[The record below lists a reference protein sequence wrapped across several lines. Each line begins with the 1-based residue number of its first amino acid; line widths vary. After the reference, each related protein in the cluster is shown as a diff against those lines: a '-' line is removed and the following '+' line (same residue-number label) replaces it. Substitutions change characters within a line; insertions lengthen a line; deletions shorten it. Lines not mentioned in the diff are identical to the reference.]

1 MLWTRGVD
9 LDIFHPMDS
18 KVLNTARPIFLYV
31 GRVAV
36 EKNVEAFLKLD
47 LPGSKWVAGEGPA
60 LAELKSRY
68 PQANYLGVLTQAELA
83 KVYAA
88 ADVFVFPSR
97 TDTFG
102 LVLLEA
108 LACGTPVAAYPVTG
122 PIDVLGDGG
131 AGAMHED
138 LREACLEAL
147 EDRSQPC
154 ARVGRTLLVG
164 GGLRAVRRASEA
176 AAARVVSR
184 GKRRRVTRR
193 AEPSMRTR
201 PSTVARARRT
211 ARCAPSMP
219 TTTHAEHR
227 TVRRRE
233 RARRAESCGSRAWF
247 ERHERRER
255 RERHA
260 TNGTQHDT
268 QHEPLSP
275 DDPLAPLPFNPY
287 KGNRG
292 LTRAWHAMKNSLAGF
307 RVAIR
312 EESAFRQELTLAAI
326 LIPCGV
332 LVPVEPVSRVL
343 LLGSV
348 LLVLIVEL
356 LNSSVE
362 AAIDRISLERH
373 ELSRRAK
380 DLGSAAVMVALGMC
394 LMTWVLIVGPLVVH
408 WVKAWL

>member
-1 MLWTRGVD
+1 MR
-9 LDIFHPMDS
+9 
-18 KVLNTARPIFLYV
+18 NRP
-31 GRVAV
+31 
-36 EKNVEAFLKLD
+36 
-47 LPGSKWVAGEGPA
+47 SPA
-60 LAELKSRY
+60 SR
-68 PQANYLGVLTQAELA
+68 ASN
-83 KVYAA
+83 
-88 ADVFVFPSR
+88 
-97 TDTFG
+97 
-102 LVLLEA
+102 
-108 LACGTPVAAYPVTG
+108 
-122 PIDVLGDGG
+122 G
-131 AGAMHED
+131 A
-138 LREACLEAL
+138 
-147 EDRSQPC
+147 
-154 ARVGRTLLVG
+154 
-164 GGLRAVRRASEA
+164 LRAVDADGDTTSIEPFDDVSEPGTHNHA
-176 AAARVVSR
+176 DHAR
-184 GKRRRVTRR
+184 GL
-193 AEPSMRTR
+193 
-201 PSTVARARRT
+201 
-211 ARCAPSMP
+211 
-219 TTTHAEHR
+219 
-227 TVRRRE
+227 
-233 RARRAESCGSRAWF
+233 
-247 ERHERRER
+247 
-255 RERHA
+255 
-260 TNGTQHDT
+260 NGTHGVQRSGGANSSGHESGRSNASNGDT